1 MDDCSEVIA
10 AATRPAPAQRYA
22 LPIPRLSP
30 SSLMSSA
37 YLIVRDPGHY
47 RVASLSRG
55 SHVTNGQRMV
65 AVVAAVASVSDR
77 GAGWK
82 PVSGVSACWRWRGCL
97 STRAG
102 SPRHG
107 ERVQPGLTQRDMW
120 VMHSLA
126 GGRNRQNIRTNPPFI
141 ASERPSAARRSP
153 RSRTAGVRPG
163 WR

>member
-1 MDDCSEVIA
+1 MDGCSEVIA
-10 AATRPAPAQRYA
+10 AATLPAPTQRYA

-65 AVVAAVASVSDR
+65 AVVATVDSVSDR

-82 PVSGVSACWRWRGCL
+82 SSNEDSTCRRWQWCRHAGWKPVPRG
-97 STRAG
+97 T
-102 SPRHG
+102 
-107 ERVQPGLTQRDMW
+107 
-120 VMHSLA
+120 LA
-126 GGRNRQNIRTNPPFI
+126 AWHN
-141 ASERPSAARRSP
+141 AAWHVGY
-153 RSRTAGVRPG
+153 A
-163 WR
+163 

>member
-37 YLIVRDPGHY
+37 YLIVRDPGYY

-65 AVVAAVASVSDR
+65 AVVAAVAGVSDH
-77 GAGWK
+77 GAGEK
-82 PVSGVSACWRWRGCL
+82 PAHQRPRPASFGDGEDA

-102 SPRHG
+102 SPRHE
-107 ERVQPGLTQRDMW
+107 ERWQFGLTQRDIW
-120 VMHSLA
+120 VMHSRWGEA
-126 GGRNRQNIRTNPPFI
+126 IG
-141 ASERPSAARRSP
+141 A
-153 RSRTAGVRPG
+153 
-163 WR
+163 